1 MAKKKILMFHPALA
15 PYRVDFFNEL
25 NRHFDFELVLMDDN
39 LRDQRFD
46 QPSLLSRLKCRVSYL
61 RRGFR
66 VCSRYVR
73 LGALS
78 CVRRA
83 RPDVVVSYE
92 CSPTTLFL
100 VLLHLF
106 RILRCSLW
114 TMTDDNERMIA
125 SGRGPHAFCLR
136 IVLRHVDGVVVT
148 NDAVAARLRH
158 LAGRPSLRTAVVPIL
173 HDEKAF
179 RANEAELF
187 AQGMAWRTAHL
198 CSDEKMMLYVGRF
211 AAVKNLPMLFG
222 AVAKLIGKQSFKLV
236 LVGGGTESERREL
249 QGIVRELGI
258 ERNVVFAGRFEGD
271 ELKRFFAVADLFV
284 LPSRFEPYG
293 AVVGEA
299 LQWGVPCAVSEAVG
313 AGALIEN
320 ASRGAVFSLAVPDM
334 AEKIGRLLED
344 APSVHLRPSLI
355 GDRLGEAVDAFAHIA
370 SDCCGRANESIL

>member
-1 MAKKKILMFHPALA
+1 MKLLMFHPALA

-25 NRHFDFELVLMDDN
+25 NRHFDVELALMDDN

-46 QPSLLSRLKCRVSYL
+46 QSALLSRLKCRVSRL
-61 RRGFR
+61 RNGIRI
-66 VCSRYVR
+66 CSRYVR
-73 LGALS
+73 LGVLS

-100 VLLHLF
+100 VLLRLF
-106 RILRCSLW
+106 RILRRPLW

-125 SGRGPHAFCLR
+125 SGRGLHAFCLR

-148 NDAVAARLRH
+148 NDAVAAQLRH
-158 LAGRPSLRTAVVPIL
+158 LAGRPSLCTAVVPIV
-173 HDEKAF
+173 HDEKTF

-187 AQGMAWRTAHL
+187 ARGMDWRSAHL
-198 CSDEKMMLYVGRF
+198 RSDEKMLLYVGRF
-211 AAVKNLPMLFG
+211 AAVKNLPMLLD
-222 AVAKLIGKQSFKLV
+222 AVAELIGKQPFKLV
-236 LVGGGTESERREL
+236 LVGGGTEAERRGL
-249 QGIVRELGI
+249 QGRVCELGI

-293 AVVGEA
+293 VVVGEA

-313 AGALIEN
+313 AGVLIEN
-320 ASRGAVFSLAVPDM
+320 ASQGAVFSLTVPDM
-334 AEKIGRLLED
+334 AEKIGRLLDD

-355 GDRLGEAVDAFAHIA
+355 GNRLSEAVDAFAHMLNGEGA
-370 SDCCGRANESIL
+370 SGR